1 MSAEWNANL
10 RIWNKVEK
18 TDPKH
23 TKAVSYGTRKFT
35 AIDAHY
41 QIMRAT
47 EVFGPVGEGWGY
59 ECEHSIQDG
68 LAVCDVRL
76 WYGGTR
82 HQTFGP
88 VRGMSAVRPKDNRLD
103 DDCAKKA
110 MTDALTKALSHLG
123 FSADVFLGK
132 FDDNKYVA
140 ALKAENDAARASTQL
155 RPQGYDQDQPL
166 PPDQQ
171 EYQLIDEFGE
181 VVMFNRGGVDYHHI
195 LGVEKFCEELTKV
208 VTDDPVGWWNESN
221 KDTLAQID
229 GTFGHLP
236 SWEKNPQGKP
246 YTIGAQCRKIRKLAQ
261 PPYEQAEP
269 PLQAPTEAG

>member
-1 MSAEWNANL
+1 MSDEWNANL
-10 RIWNKVEK
+10 HIWNKVEK

-35 AIDAHY
+35 AIDAQY
-41 QIMRAT
+41 QILRAT

-76 WYGGTR
+76 WYGGTKR
-82 HQTFGP
+82 QTFGP
-88 VRGMSAVRPKDNRLD
+88 VRGMSAVRPKDKNGNERLD

-140 ALKAENDAARASTQL
+140 SLKVENDAAQASTKL
-155 RPQGYDQDQPL
+155 RPQGNDQDKPL
-166 PPDQQ
+166 PPAQQ
-171 EYQLIDEFGE
+171 EFQLFNEHGE
-181 VVMFNRGGVDYHHI
+181 VEDMI
-195 LGVEKFCEELTKV
+195 LGVEPFLLKLVDLVK
-208 VTDDPVGWWNESN
+208 DDSVSWWPNNQDSV
-221 KDTLAQID
+221 AFID
-229 GTFGHLP
+229 GTFGHLE
-236 SWEKNPQGKP
+236 SSMTSDKTGQS
-246 YTIGAQCRKIRKLAQ
+246 YTYAKWCRQIRRLAQ
-261 PPYEQAEP
+261 PPDGSEVVS
-269 PLQAPTEAG
+269 PLGAG